1 MGEHLPAKTG
11 RCSTL
16 VSSKFML
23 DGRIL
28 IGDPGSRAQ
37 TAGVGASKMPFE
49 AIFEKPPKRYT
60 DILGVSQLRFP
71 QNRNHIILPQD
82 A

>member
-1 MGEHLPAKTG
+1 
-11 RCSTL
+11 
-16 VSSKFML
+16 
-23 DGRIL
+23 
-28 IGDPGSRAQ
+28 
-37 TAGVGASKMPFE
+37 MPSE

-71 QNRNHIILPQD
+71 QNWHHIILPQK